1 MFIKPATYTE
11 TANHNYIFISQTCFI
26 LKGHPQRD
34 ETLVGNPQCL
44 QI

>member
-1 MFIKPATYTE
+1 MFIKPAMYTGN
-11 TANHNYIFISQTCFI
+11 ANHNCIFISQTSFI

-34 ETLVGNPQCL
+34 ETLVGNPQYL